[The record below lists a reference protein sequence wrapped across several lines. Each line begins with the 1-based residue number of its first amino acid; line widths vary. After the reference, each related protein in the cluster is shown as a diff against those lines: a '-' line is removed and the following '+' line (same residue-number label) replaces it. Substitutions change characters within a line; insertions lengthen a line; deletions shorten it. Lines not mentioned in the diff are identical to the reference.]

1 MSSTARQE
9 LYECFTYNGTK
20 FFVSPSDSMI
30 AVGSLDIV
38 PGWCV
43 RVLKAAKDGT
53 FSTTTMIAV
62 DISVPLDGMSGEHG
76 MLKVLTPNP
85 EALTYVQAAQCID
98 LTRLP
103 FAVERHGQSKLARQP
118 AREAPTEEEP

>member
-9 LYECFTYNGTK
+9 LYECFTYNGTQ
-20 FFVSPSDSMI
+20 FFVGPSDSMK

-53 FSTTTMIAV
+53 FSTPTMIVV

-76 MLKVLTPNP
+76 TLKVLTPSP
-85 EALTYVQAAQCID
+85 IQRHSQMRRQISALSRPGWFYI
-98 LTRLP
+98 
-103 FAVERHGQSKLARQP
+103 
-118 AREAPTEEEP
+118 